1 MEERKQGLSPLAAF
15 VILVGIACATLI
27 GYRIAQNNRYTTFGP
42 GVAGNMLLW
51 DNWKNEPV
59 FKEGEAAKQY
69 DYWYKD
75 KNKGKE

>member
-1 MEERKQGLSPLAAF
+1 MAAF

-51 DNWKNEPV
+51 DNWKSEPV
-59 FKEGEAAKQY
+59 FKEGKAAKQY
-69 DYWYKD
+69 EFWYKD